1 MKKYF
6 LIFFVTLICGLSGF
20 VDNLKAATDAEKR
33 EELSAELEK
42 LSSSATTLEESLALV
57 AEYVKPSVVS
67 ITTVKVFKHSQGGFH
82 GDKGDKR
89 DKGGDPYHDFFG
101 KDFDR
106 FNRRPPEREFKTQS
120 LGSGVIVRVDGVNG
134 YVLTN
139 NHVVENM
146 EELKVKLGDKREYD
160 AIIIGTDPQT
170 DLAVV
175 KIEAENLMPAKMGD
189 SDKMKPGQWAIAVGN
204 PFGFSHTVS
213 VGVISATGRSGVG
226 IAQYEDFLQTDAA
239 INPGNSG
246 GPLVNIKGEVVGIN
260 SAIFTRSG
268 GYQGIGFAIPVN
280 MAKAVLR
287 DLIDKGKVTRG
298 WLGVVIQNLD
308 PSLAKQFNVDVTE
321 GVLIG
326 DVQDNSPAKESG
338 IKRGDIVIGYD
349 NKKIEDL
356 NQLRNMV
363 AQTAVGENVEL
374 KVLRDG
380 KEKVLTVKI
389 GEQPA
394 DMFAG
399 GLSPVGGDLGL
410 TVQALTKELAGSLG
424 YEDEEGVLVSSVE
437 QGSPAE
443 QADLKEGDLIKEVNR
458 VKVNNVKEFEA
469 TLTQT
474 EKGKDILFLVRRGMH
489 TRFVIIKN
497 K

>member
-6 LIFFVTLICGLSGF
+6 FLFFIVSVCGLISVAGKSF
-20 VDNLKAATDAEKR
+20 AATDAEK
-33 EELSAELEK
+33 LEK
-42 LSSSATTLEESLALV
+42 LSQELEELNRSAATLEESLALV

-67 ITTVKVFKHSQGGFH
+67 LTTVKVFKHPTRGFH
-82 GDKGDKR
+82 GERRER
-89 DKGGDPYHDFFG
+89 DPFHDFFG

-106 FNRRPPEREFKTQS
+106 YKQKPPEREFKSQS
-120 LGSGVIVRVDGVNG
+120 LGSGVIVKVEGENG
-134 YVLTN
+134 YILTN

-160 AIIIGTDPQT
+160 AVIIGTDPQT

-175 KIEAENLMPAKMGD
+175 KIEAENLIPAKMGD
-189 SDKMKPGQWAIAVGN
+189 SDSMKPGQWAIAIGN

-260 SAIFTRSG
+260 TAIFTRTG

-287 DLIDKGKVTRG
+287 DLISTGKVTRG

-308 PSLAKQFNVDVTE
+308 PSLAKQFDVDVTE

-326 DVQDNSPAKESG
+326 DVQDNSPAKDG
-338 IKRGDIVIGYD
+338 GFKRGDIVIEYD
-349 NKKIEDL
+349 NKEIGDL

-363 AQTAVGENVEL
+363 AQTAVGKEVGI

-380 KEKVLTVKI
+380 KEKMLTVKI

-399 GLSPVGGDLGL
+399 GQSSLGKDLGL
-410 TVQALTKELAGSLG
+410 TVQDLTEALAKSMG
-424 YEDEEGVLVSSVE
+424 YEGESGVLVSSVE
-437 QGSPAE
+437 PGS
-443 QADLKEGDLIKEVNR
+443 
-458 VKVNNVKEFEA
+458 EA
-469 TLTQT
+469 AQP
-474 EKGKDILFLVRRGMH
+474 I
-489 TRFVIIKN
+489 
-497 K
+497 

>member
-1 MKKYF
+1 MNRYF
-6 LIFFVTLICGLSGF
+6 VVFFVTLVCGLISLAG
-20 VDNLKAATDAEKR
+20 NLNAATDADKLEK
-33 EELSAELEK
+33 LSQELEQ
-42 LSSSATTLEESLALV
+42 LSSSATTLQESLALV

-67 ITTVKVFKHSQGGFH
+67 LTTVKTFKHPARGFH
-82 GDKGDKR
+82 GERRERGR
-89 DKGGDPYHDFFG
+89 DPFHDFYG

-106 FNRRPPEREFKTQS
+106 YRQKPPEREFKAQS
-120 LGSGVIVRVDGVNG
+120 LGSGVIVKVDGLNG
-134 YVLTN
+134 YILTN

-160 AIIIGTDPQT
+160 AVIIGTDPQT

-175 KIEAENLMPAKMGD
+175 KIEAENLIPVKMGD

-204 PFGFSHTVS
+204 PFGLSHTVS

-246 GPLVNIKGEVVGIN
+246 GPLVNIQGEMVGIN
-260 SAIFTRSG
+260 TAIFTRTG

-287 DLIDKGKVTRG
+287 DLINTGKVTRG

-308 PSLAKQFNVDVTE
+308 PSLAKQFDVDVTE

-326 DVQDNSPAKESG
+326 DVQDNSPAKEG
-338 IKRGDIVIGYD
+338 GFKRGDIVIEYD
-349 NKKIEDL
+349 NKEIGDL

-363 AQTAVGENVEL
+363 AQTVVGKEVGI

-380 KEKVLTVKI
+380 KEKILSVKI

-394 DMFAG
+394 DMFAFG
-399 GLSPVGGDLGL
+399 QSPAGEDLGL
-410 TVQALTKELAGSLG
+410 TVQDLTEALADSMG
-424 YEDEEGVLVSSVE
+424 YEGESGVLVSSVE
-437 QGSPAE
+437 PGSEAAL
-443 QADLKEGDLIKEVNR
+443 ADIKEGDLIKEANR
-458 VKVNNVKEFEA
+458 EKISNVKEFTA
-469 TLTQT
+469 ALKKI
-474 EKGKDILFLVRRGMH
+474 EKGEDILFLVQRGMH
-489 TRFVIIKN
+489 TRFVIIKS

>member
-1 MKKYF
+1 MV
-6 LIFFVTLICGLSGF
+6 FFIALVCGGMSLSGTTS
-20 VDNLKAATDAEKR
+20 NAETDAEKLDMLSKKL
-33 EELSAELEK
+33 EELSG
-42 LSSSATTLEESLALV
+42 SAQTLEESLEFV

-67 ITTVKVFKHSQGGFH
+67 LTTVKTFKHPSQGFH
-82 GDKGDKR
+82 GDRGERGR
-89 DKGGDPYHDFFG
+89 DPFHDFYG
-101 KDFDR
+101 KNYDR
-106 FNRRPPEREFKTQS
+106 YKQKAPEREFKAQS
-120 LGSGVIVRVDGVNG
+120 LGSGVIVQVDGTNG
-134 YVLTN
+134 YILTN

-146 EELKVKLGDKREYD
+146 EELKVKLGNKREYD
-160 AIIIGTDPQT
+160 AVIIGTDPQT

-175 KIEAENLMPAKMGD
+175 KIEAENLIPAKMGD
-189 SDKMKPGQWAIAVGN
+189 SDKMKTGQWAIAVGN

-260 SAIFTRSG
+260 TAIFTRTG

-287 DLIDKGKVTRG
+287 DLINVGKVTRG

-308 PSLAKQFNVDVTE
+308 PSLAKQFDVEVTE

-326 DVQDNSPAKESG
+326 DVQDNSPAKEG
-338 IKRGDIVIGYD
+338 GFERGDIVIRYD
-349 NKKIEDL
+349 NKEIGDL

-363 AQTAVGENVEL
+363 AQTAVGNEVEI
-374 KVLRDG
+374 KVLRSG
-380 KEKVLTVKI
+380 EEKMLKVTI

-399 GLSPVGGDLGL
+399 GLSPAGKDLGL
-410 TVQALTKELAGSLG
+410 TVQDLTEALAGSMG
-424 YEDEEGVLVSSVE
+424 YEGESGVLVSSVE
-437 QGSPAE
+437 PGSAAA
-443 QADLKEGDLIKEVNR
+443 QADIKEGDLIKETNR
-458 VKVNNVKEFEA
+458 EKIANVKEFKDA
-469 TLTQT
+469 LSKI

-489 TRFVIIKN
+489 TRFVIIKEDS

>member
-6 LIFFVTLICGLSGF
+6 FVFLVALVCGLISLAG
-20 VDNLKAATDAEKR
+20 NLHAANDAVK
-33 EELSAELEK
+33 LEK
-42 LSSSATTLEESLALV
+42 LSEELEQLNSSATTLEESLALV

-67 ITTVKVFKHSQGGFH
+67 LTTVKSFKHPTSEFH
-82 GDKGDKR
+82 GPRRERGR
-89 DKGGDPYHDFFG
+89 DPFHDFFG

-106 FNRRPPEREFKTQS
+106 YRQKSPEREFKAQS
-120 LGSGVIVRVDGVNG
+120 LGSGVIVQVEGVNG
-134 YVLTN
+134 YILTN

-146 EELKVKLGDKREYD
+146 EELKVKLVDKREYD
-160 AIIIGTDPQT
+160 AVIIGTDPQT

-175 KIEAENLMPAKMGD
+175 KIEAENLIPAKMGD

-204 PFGFSHTVS
+204 PFGLSHTVS
-213 VGVISATGRSGVG
+213 VGVISATDRSGVG

-246 GPLVNIKGEVVGIN
+246 GPLVNIQGEVVGIN
-260 SAIFTRSG
+260 TAIFTRTG

-287 DLIDKGKVTRG
+287 DLITMGKVTRG

-308 PSLAKQFNVDVTE
+308 PLLAKQFDVDVTE

-326 DVQDNSPAKESG
+326 DVQENSPAKEG
-338 IKRGDIVIGYD
+338 GFKRGDIVIGYD
-349 NKKIEDL
+349 NKEIGDL
-356 NQLRNMV
+356 NQFRNMV
-363 AQTAVGENVEL
+363 AQTAVGKEVDI

-380 KEKVLTVKI
+380 KEKMLRVKI
-389 GEQPA
+389 GEQPV

-399 GLSPVGGDLGL
+399 VLSPLGEDLGL
-410 TVQALTKELAGSLG
+410 TVQDLTEALAKSMG
-424 YEDEEGVLVSSVE
+424 YEGEIGVLVSSVE
-437 QGSPAE
+437 PGSEAA
-443 QADLKEGDLIKEVNR
+443 QADIQEGDLIKEANR
-458 VKVNNVKEFEA
+458 EKITNVKEFTA
-469 TLTQT
+469 ALKNI
-474 EKGKDILFLVRRGMH
+474 EKGKDILFLVQRGMH
-489 TRFVIIKN
+489 TRFVIIKS

>member
-1 MKKYF
+1 MKKY
-6 LIFFVTLICGLSGF
+6 LLVFFVMVSCCF
-20 VDNLKAATDAEKR
+20 VSMVRRSDAAVDLDKR
-33 EELSAELEK
+33 EEISKELEK
-42 LSSSATTLEESLALV
+42 LSSSAATLEESLALV

-67 ITTVKVFKHSQGGFH
+67 LTTVKVFKHPARGFH
-82 GDKGDKR
+82 GEKR
-89 DKGGDPYHDFFG
+89 GRDRFHEFFG
-101 KDFDR
+101 REFDR
-106 FNRRPPEREFKTQS
+106 HKQKPPKREFKTQS
-120 LGSGVIVRVDGVNG
+120 LGSGVIVEVDGKAG
-134 YVLTN
+134 YILTN

-160 AIIIGTDPQT
+160 AEIIGTDPQT

-175 KIEAENLMPAKMGD
+175 KIEAENLTTAKMGD
-189 SDKMKPGQWAIAVGN
+189 SDSMRPGQWAIAVGN

-226 IAQYEDFLQTDAA
+226 IAQYENFLQTDAA

-260 SAIFTRSG
+260 TAIFTRTG

-287 DLIDKGKVTRG
+287 DLINTGKVTRG

-308 PSLAKQFNVDVTE
+308 PSLAKQFDVDITE

-326 DVQDNSPAKESG
+326 DVQDNSPAQEAG
-338 IKRGDIVIGYD
+338 FKRADIVIGYGSKEIGD
-349 NKKIEDL
+349 M

-363 AQTAVGENVEL
+363 AQTAVGTEVEV
-374 KVLRDG
+374 KVMRDG

-399 GLSPVGGDLGL
+399 GQSPVGKDLGL
-410 TVQALTKELAGSLG
+410 TVQELTEALAGSLG
-424 YEDEEGVLVSSVE
+424 YEGESGVLVSSVE
-437 QGSPAE
+437 PGSEAA
-443 QADLKEGDLIKEVNR
+443 QADIKEGDLIKEVNR
-458 VKVNNVKEFEA
+458 EKISNVKEFTANLESSK
-469 TLTQT
+469 
-474 EKGKDILFLVRRGMH
+474 KGNDILFLVRRGMH
-489 TRFVIIKN
+489 TRFVIIEGK
-497 K
+497 